1 MVVDQ
6 WWVGVVVAGVVVG
19 ISVLSFIVT
28 KLRAPGFKVKGKHVF
43 ITGGSSGLGLALAKK
58 YARQGAKVS
67 IVARGLDKLEESKKE
82 IEGSRKNT
90 DADVFIQSCDVSDF
104 ASVQKAVDAANE
116 FHGRATDHVV
126 CSAGFAAPGYFLDQD
141 VSLFKKSM
149 DVNYFGTLHTI
160 KAALPAMVE
169 HSEERGQDGHI
180 VLVSSGLGLIS
191 WIGYAQYAA
200 SKYALRGLA
209 ESLRNELKLYGIRV
223 SIFYP
228 GNIDTPG
235 YVEENRTKPPE
246 TKTIEG
252 VSELVHPDKVAQSL
266 INGVSDG
273 QFSITNDPMIF
284 ILRVLAN
291 GVAPRYNTMMETIML
306 ILLIPIQVGF
316 GFFMDFVVRQT
327 KHARRTSPTTGETPN
342 EVSYS
347 SMACSPIA
355 LRKGEDKN

>member
-1 MVVDQ
+1 MVVDL
-6 WWVGVVVAGVVVG
+6 WWAGVLVAGVVVG
-19 ISVLSFIVT
+19 VSVLSFVVT
-28 KLRAPGFKVKGKHVF
+28 KLRAPGFQVEGKHVF

-58 YARQGAKVS
+58 YAQQGAKVS
-67 IVARGLDKLEESKKE
+67 IVARGVDKLEESKKA
-82 IEGSRKNT
+82 IEGSCKNT
-90 DADVFIQSCDVSDF
+90 NANVFIQSCDVTDF

-116 FHGRATDHVV
+116 FHGRVMDHVV
-126 CSAGFAAPGYFLDQD
+126 CSAGFAAPGYFMDQD
-141 VSLFKKSM
+141 VSLNKKIM
-149 DVNYFGTLHTI
+149 NVNYFGTLHAI
-160 KAALPAMVE
+160 KAALPAMVQR
-169 HSEERGQDGHI
+169 SEEVGQDGHI

-228 GNIDTPG
+228 GNIDSSG
-235 YVEENRTKPPE
+235 FLEENRTKPSE

-252 VSELVHPDKVAQSL
+252 VSEPVHPDKVAQSL

-284 ILRVLAN
+284 VLRVLAN

-306 ILLIPIQVGF
+306 MLFIPIQVGF
-316 GFFMDFVVRQT
+316 GFFMDYIVWQT
-327 KHARRTSPTTGETPN
+327 KHARENKSKDE
-342 EVSYS
+342 
-347 SMACSPIA
+347 
-355 LRKGEDKN
+355 